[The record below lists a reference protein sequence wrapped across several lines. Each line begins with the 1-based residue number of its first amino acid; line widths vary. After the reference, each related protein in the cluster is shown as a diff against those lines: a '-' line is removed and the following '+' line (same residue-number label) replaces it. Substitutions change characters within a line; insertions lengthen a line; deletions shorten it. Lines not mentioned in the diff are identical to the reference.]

1 MKKPFWKSYFTELKT
16 MFRQNVIFMSILLA
30 VVITSPFGYSFLS
43 WYSEDVP
50 ATLVVHDPVAYPH
63 KYKQKVEYRYY
74 ATFYFPDI
82 KSNKTIS
89 VAERTHF
96 HGKSGD
102 VYLFS
107 RSDKLQT
114 GLYNIYSILALLQ
127 CVIAGMGFC
136 LLIWSLLNFTNN
148 YFSVKKKETIKP
160 YPYPY

>member
-16 MFRQNVIFMSILLA
+16 IFRQNVLFMTILLA
-30 VVITSPFGYSFLS
+30 VVVTSPIGYSFMS
-43 WYSEDVP
+43 WYSTEVP

-82 KSNKTIS
+82 KANKTIS

-96 HGKSGD
+96 HAKAGD

-114 GLYNIYSILALLQ
+114 GTYNIYSFIALIQ
-127 CVIAGMGFC
+127 FIIAFMFVCG
-136 LLIWSLLNFTNN
+136 LIWSFLNYTNT
-148 YFSVKKKETIKP
+148 YFSLKK
-160 YPYPY
+160 

>member
-1 MKKPFWKSYFTELKT
+1 MKKPFWKSYFSELKT
-16 MFRQNVIFMSILLA
+16 MFRQNVLFMSILLA
-30 VVITSPFGYSFLS
+30 VVVTSPIGYSFMS
-43 WYSEDVP
+43 WYSTEVP

-82 KSNKTIS
+82 QANKTIS

-96 HGKSGD
+96 HAQAGD

-114 GLYNIYSILALLQ
+114 GPYNIYSFIALIQ
-127 CVIAGMGFC
+127 CIIAFMFVCG
-136 LLIWSLLNFTNN
+136 LIWSFFEFTNT
-148 YFSVKKKETIKP
+148 YFSVKKKEST
-160 YPYPY
+160 YP